1 MVAISGSVHPARA
14 SRVTAVPRRSLNVT
28 PAMPTF
34 AHALRHDARK
44 PSGVHGRLSVEL
56 RMIGP
61 CFVAAS
67 SAALS
72 GAPTG
77 MTTRAPVFDCRSRIR
92 ARMIARQT
100 DLAPVITELKSAG
113 VTSLLGVA
121 RALTDRGIPTA
132 RGGSVWTAV
141 QVSRVLTG
149 LFGRPIENGIVNDT

>member
-1 MVAISGSVHPARA
+1 
-14 SRVTAVPRRSLNVT
+14 
-28 PAMPTF
+28 
-34 AHALRHDARK
+34 
-44 PSGVHGRLSVEL
+44 
-56 RMIGP
+56 
-61 CFVAAS
+61 
-67 SAALS
+67 
-72 GAPTG
+72 
-77 MTTRAPVFDCRSRIR
+77 
-92 ARMIARQT
+92 MIARQT